1 MLLHRMEKATIS
13 GVTHGLLREHEHFL
27 EFFGSYSRK
36 APSSIA
42 DLVAGNPQE
51 LPLPEFVEAIRKWTV
66 PKDKDHFA
74 YKQSVPEAT
83 RAVTESLARRRGVRY
98 DPADVFMTTGAFG
111 ALVISL
117 RVLTDPG
124 DEVIY
129 LSPPWF
135 FYRGMIQQ
143 TGATAVRVPV
153 ARPSWDI
160 DVEAV
165 DRAITSKTRAIIVNS
180 PNNPSGRIYPRA
192 TLDRLARV
200 LEEASQRSGRRIFLV
215 SDESY
220 SRIVYDGNRFE
231 SPTESYPYS
240 LLIYTYG
247 KQLLTPGERIGYIAL
262 PPTMPAEQ
270 RQLLRSGVLMTQIL
284 GGWMWPNTVPQ
295 YALPELEDL
304 SIDLAKL
311 QRRRDRVVK
320 TLKDAGY
327 ELHTPEGTFYL
338 LVLSPWPDAKAFV
351 EHLASKG
358 VLVLP
363 GYTYEM
369 PDTFR
374 ISLTG
379 SDEMFDRALPVFTS
393 AIREPARA

>member
-1 MLLHRMEKATIS
+1 MTRVIAE
-13 GVTHGLLREHEHFL
+13 HGPFI
-27 EFFGSYSRK
+27 EFFGSYERR
-36 APSSIA
+36 APGALA

-51 LPLPEFVEAIRKWTV
+51 MPLPEFVDAIRKWTV

-74 YKQSVPEAT
+74 YKQSVPEAV
-83 RAVTESLARRRGVRY
+83 RAIVDSLARRRGVRY
-98 DPADVFMTTGAFG
+98 DPQDVFLTTGAFG

-143 TGATAVRVPV
+143 LGATPVRVPV

-165 DRAITSKTRAIIVNS
+165 ERAITARTRAIIVNS
-180 PNNPSGRIYPRA
+180 PNNPSGRLYPRE
-192 TLDRLARV
+192 TLDRLATV
-200 LEEASQRSGRRIFLV
+200 LETASQRNGRRIFLI

-220 SRIVYDGNRFE
+220 SRILFDGRAYV
-231 SPTESYPYS
+231 SPTESYPHS

-247 KQLLTPGERIGYIAL
+247 KQLLTPGERIGYLAL
-262 PPTMPAEQ
+262 PPEMPLDQ
-270 RQLLRSGVLMTQIL
+270 RTALRQGVLMTQIL

-295 YALPELEDL
+295 YALPELEEL

-311 QRRRDRVVK
+311 QRRRDRVVRAL
-320 TLKDAGY
+320 TDAGY
-327 ELHTPEGTFYL
+327 TLHTPEGTFYL
-338 LVLSPWPDAKAFV
+338 LVPSPWPDAKAFV
-351 EHLASKG
+351 EHLASKR

-363 GYTYEM
+363 GSTYEM

-379 SDEMFDRALPVFTS
+379 SDAMFDAALPVFAA

>member
-1 MLLHRMEKATIS
+1 MEKAAIS
-13 GVTHGLLREHEHFL
+13 GVTRDLLREHEGFL
-27 EFFGSYSRK
+27 EFFGAYERR
-36 APSSIA
+36 APAAVA

-51 LPLPEFVEAIRKWTV
+51 MPLPEFVETIRRWTT
-66 PKDKDHFA
+66 PENKDWFA
-74 YKQSVPEAT
+74 YKQSVPEAV
-83 RAVTESLARRRGVRY
+83 RAVVDSLARRRGVRF

-111 ALVISL
+111 ALVVSL
-117 RVLTDPG
+117 QVLCDPG
-124 DEVIY
+124 DEVVY

-143 TGATAVRVPV
+143 AGAVPVRVPV

-165 DRAITSKTRAIIVNS
+165 DRALTAKTRAIIVNS

-192 TLDRLARV
+192 TLDRLAKV
-200 LEEASQRSGRRIFLV
+200 LEAASRRSGRHVFLV

-220 SRIVYDGNRFE
+220 SRILFDGRRFE
-231 SPTESYPYS
+231 SPTESYPLS

-247 KQLLTPGERIGYIAL
+247 KQLLAPGERIGYLAL
-262 PPTMPAEQ
+262 PPTMPLEQ
-270 RQLLRSGVLMTQIL
+270 RLALRDGVLMTQIL
-284 GGWMWPNTVPQ
+284 GGWLWPNAVPQ

-320 TLKDAGY
+320 ALRDAGY
-327 ELHTPEGTFYL
+327 DLHTPEGTFYL

-351 EHLASKG
+351 EHLAARG

-363 GYTYEM
+363 GHTYEM

-379 SDEMFDRALPVFTS
+379 SDEMFDRALPVFAS
-393 AIREPARA
+393 AIRETARA

>member
-1 MLLHRMEKATIS
+1 MEKATIS
-13 GVTHGLLREHEHFL
+13 GVIARIMADHGPFL
-27 EFFGSYSRK
+27 EFFSSYEQR
-36 APSSIA
+36 APQALA

-51 LPLPEFVEAIRKWTV
+51 LPLPQFVAAIQKWTA
-66 PKDKDHFA
+66 PKSKDWFA
-74 YKQSVPEAT
+74 YKQSVPEAV
-83 RAVTESLARRRGVRY
+83 AAIVDSLARRRGVRY
-98 DPADVFMTTGAFG
+98 DPADIFLTTGAFG
-111 ALVISL
+111 ALVIAL

-143 TGATAVRVPV
+143 IGAVPVRVPV

-165 DRAITSKTRAIIVNS
+165 ERAITAKTRAIIVNS
-180 PNNPSGRIYPRA
+180 PNNPTGRLYPRR

-200 LEEASQRSGRRIFLV
+200 LEDASRRNGRHIFLI

-220 SRIVYDGNRFE
+220 SRILFDGHRYE
-231 SPTESYPYS
+231 SPAETYAHS

-247 KQLLTPGERIGYIAL
+247 KQLLTPGERIGYLAL
-262 PPTMPAEQ
+262 PPAMPLEQ
-270 RQLLRSGVLMTQIL
+270 RRLLRDGVLMTQIL

-320 TLKDAGY
+320 ALTDAGY
-327 ELHTPEGTFYL
+327 RLHAPEGTFYL
-338 LVLSPWPDAKAFV
+338 LVESPWPDERAFV
-351 EHLASKG
+351 EHLAQRR

-363 GYTYEM
+363 GSTYEM

-379 SDEMFDRALPVFTS
+379 SDEMFDAALPVFAS
-393 AIREPARA
+393 AIREPATA